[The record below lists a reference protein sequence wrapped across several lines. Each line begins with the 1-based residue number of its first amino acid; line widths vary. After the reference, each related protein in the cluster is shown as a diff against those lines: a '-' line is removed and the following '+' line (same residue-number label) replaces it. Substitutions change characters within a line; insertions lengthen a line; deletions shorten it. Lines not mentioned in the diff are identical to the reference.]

1 MADGATAA
9 AAEAGG
15 SAEGPVPPPRPS
27 AALHLQPE
35 GHRSGKGEG
44 SGGWEEELAAL
55 RSQVVRLSQRVV
67 EQGDELELERG
78 RLVMAASELA
88 EARRQSAELQS
99 QLTAARAS
107 GDGSGAGQART
118 PRPPS
123 WSPAGS
129 ARRSKTGARPRSP
142 LSGTRTLAPAAHL
155 RPASVCGC
163 PPPSLWCAARA
174 QSSDDGSS
182 RHFSRV

>member
-99 QLTAARAS
+99 QLTE
-107 GDGSGAGQART
+107 ART

>member
-1 MADGATAA
+1 MSDGATAA
-9 AAEAGG
+9 AAGAGG
-15 SAEGPVPPPRPS
+15 SAEGPVPPPS
-27 AALHLQPE
+27 K
-35 GHRSGKGEG
+35 GKGED

-55 RSQVVRLSQRVV
+55 RSQVARLSRRVV

-107 GDGSGAGQART
+107 GAGSGAGQART

-142 LSGTRTLAPAAHL
+142 LTGTRTLAPAAHL
-155 RPASVCGC
+155 RPASVCG